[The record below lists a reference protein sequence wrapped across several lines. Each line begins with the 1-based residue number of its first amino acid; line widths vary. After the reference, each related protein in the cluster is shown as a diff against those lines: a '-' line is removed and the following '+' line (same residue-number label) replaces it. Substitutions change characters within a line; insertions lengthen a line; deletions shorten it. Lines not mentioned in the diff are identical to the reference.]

1 MQLFGDLECADR
13 LLTQIFSNFNF
24 TFLQRTMPDNK
35 WVAELKTVFQV
46 AKARLDVREK
56 KKTEQVAK
64 ERYTVADYVRNNK
77 VPRARIAVEHLVRE
91 DYKIEAMDRVEAYVD
106 TLLMRIQLIKDR
118 PKNGAVDP
126 AIEQPLA
133 NILWAAPFLT
143 QDIPELGQVTGMFKK
158 HFGPEYV
165 AMCEQNKLGM
175 VDVDLLR
182 CLSCDLIPKLLIEK
196 YLVEICR
203 SQNVA
208 FEPDP
213 TIMAQDE
220 FWRIGQGYLQQ
231 QQQPGNDEKRP
242 PPPPSNGGAS
252 SGAGGGGRM
261 EFPTVPSA
269 HPSAPA
275 AQPQYP
281 NINFGPSIPPPPPSS
296 SNAPHIGFNVDNGAK
311 SPFHDP
317 FPQVPNDRSAPTPPP
332 AAHGNSDD
340 PGFDDLARRFEDL
353 KNRK

>member
-1 MQLFGDLECADR
+1 MPNDKWIAD
-13 LLTQIFSNFNF
+13 
-24 TFLQRTMPDNK
+24 
-35 WVAELKTVFQV
+35 LKTVLQV

-64 ERYTVADYVRNNK
+64 ERYVVADYIRNNK

-91 DYKIEAMDRVEAYVD
+91 DYKIEAMDRVEAYLD
-106 TLLMRIQLIKDR
+106 TLLMRMQLIKDR
-118 PKNGAVDP
+118 PKNGSVDP

-133 NILWAAPFLT
+133 NVLWAAPFLT
-143 QDIPELGQVTGMFKK
+143 QDIPELGQLTLMFKK

-165 AMCEQNKLGM
+165 AMCEQNKIGM

-203 SQNVA
+203 SQNVP
-208 FEPDP
+208 FEPDS

-220 FWRIGQGYLQQ
+220 FWTIGQRYVQST
-231 QQQPGNDEKRP
+231 PTTDEKKLP
-242 PPPPSNGGAS
+242 PPPPPASSGGGAS
-252 SGAGGGGRM
+252 SAGGSGGGVGGRM
-261 EFPTVPSA
+261 EYPVVPSA
-269 HPSAPA
+269 QPSAPMP
-275 AQPQYP
+275 QPQYP
-281 NINFGPSIPPPPPSS
+281 NINFAPSIPPPSSS
-296 SNAPHIGFNVDNGAK
+296 SNAPRLGFNMDHSPKV
-311 SPFHDP
+311 PFHDP
-317 FPQVPNDRSAPTPPP
+317 FPQVPNSNDQSTPPAP
-332 AAHGNSDD
+332 RGGSDD

>member
-1 MQLFGDLECADR
+1 MPNDKWIAD
-13 LLTQIFSNFNF
+13 
-24 TFLQRTMPDNK
+24 
-35 WVAELKTVFQV
+35 LKTVLQV

-64 ERYTVADYVRNNK
+64 ERYVVADYIRNNK

-91 DYKIEAMDRVEAYVD
+91 DYKIEAMDRVEAYLD
-106 TLLMRIQLIKDR
+106 TLLMRMQLIKDR

-133 NILWAAPFLT
+133 NVLWAAPFLT
-143 QDIPELGQVTGMFKK
+143 QDIPELGQLTVMFKK

-165 AMCEQNKLGM
+165 AMCEQNKIGM

-203 SQNVA
+203 SQNVQ

-220 FWRIGQGYLQQ
+220 FWTIGQRYVQST
-231 QQQPGNDEKRP
+231 PTTDEKKLP
-242 PPPPSNGGAS
+242 PPAPSGGGAS
-252 SGAGGGGRM
+252 SSGGSGGGGGVGGRM
-261 EFPTVPSA
+261 EFPVVPSA
-269 HPSAPA
+269 QPSAPMYDKSPPA
-275 AQPQYP
+275 YVGPQPQYP
-281 NINFGPSIPPPPPSS
+281 NINFGPSIPPPLPSSS
-296 SNAPHIGFNVDNGAK
+296 SNAPRLGFNMDSSPKV
-311 SPFHDP
+311 PFHDP
-317 FPQVPNDRSAPTPPP
+317 FPQVPNSNDRSTPPAP
-332 AAHGNSDD
+332 HGGSDD

>member
-1 MQLFGDLECADR
+1 MPNSKWIAD
-13 LLTQIFSNFNF
+13 
-24 TFLQRTMPDNK
+24 
-35 WVAELKTVFQV
+35 LKTVLQV
-46 AKARLDVREK
+46 GKARLDVREK
-56 KKTEQVAK
+56 KKSEQVAK

-91 DYKIEAMDRVEAYVD
+91 DYKIEAMDRIEAYLD
-106 TLLMRIQLIKDR
+106 TLLMRMQLIKDR

-133 NILWAAPFLT
+133 NVLWAAPFLT
-143 QDIPELGQVTGMFKK
+143 QDIPELGQVTAMFKK

-165 AMCEQNKLGM
+165 TMCEQNKLGM

-203 SQNVA
+203 SQNVP

-220 FWRIGQGYLQQ
+220 FWTIGQRYVQQ
-231 QQQPGNDEKRP
+231 TNTNDEKRPPSNINDEKRP
-242 PPPPSNGGAS
+242 PPPPSSSGGGAPS
-252 SGAGGGGRM
+252 SGGGGGGGGGGHLD
-261 EFPTVPSA
+261 FPSVPSA
-269 HPSAPA
+269 QPSAPA
-275 AQPQYP
+275 PQPQYP
-281 NINFGPSIPPPPPSS
+281 NINFGPSIPPPPPPSSS
-296 SNAPHIGFNVDNGAK
+296 SNTPRFGFNVDYSAK
-311 SPFHDP
+311 TPFNDP
-317 FPQVPNDRSAPTPPP
+317 FPQVPNVNDRSAPP
-332 AAHGNSDD
+332 AVHGGSDD
-340 PGFDDLARRFEDL
+340 PGFDDLARRFEEL

>member
-1 MQLFGDLECADR
+1 MSNSKWIAD
-13 LLTQIFSNFNF
+13 
-24 TFLQRTMPDNK
+24 
-35 WVAELKTVFQV
+35 LKTVFQV

-77 VPRARIAVEHLVRE
+77 VPRARIAVEHLIRE
-91 DYKIEAMDRVEAYVD
+91 DYKIEAMDRIEAYVD
-106 TLLMRIQLIKDR
+106 TLLMRMQLIKDR
-118 PKNGAVDP
+118 PKNAAVDP

-133 NILWAAPFLT
+133 NVLWAAPFLT
-143 QDIPELGQVTGMFKK
+143 QDIPELGQVTTMFKK

-165 AMCEQNKLGM
+165 TMCEQNKLGM

-203 SQNVA
+203 SQNVP

-220 FWRIGQGYLQQ
+220 FWTIGQRYVQQ
-231 QQQPGNDEKRP
+231 TNINDDKRLPSNINDDKRP
-242 PPPPSNGGAS
+242 PPPSSSSGGGGAS
-252 SGAGGGGRM
+252 SNGGGGGHLD
-261 EFPTVPSA
+261 FPTVPSA
-269 HPSAPA
+269 QPSAPA
-275 AQPQYP
+275 FEKSPPAYVGPQPKYP
-281 NINFGPSIPPPPPSS
+281 NIDFGPSLPPPPPSS
-296 SNAPHIGFNVDNGAK
+296 NAPRLGFNADYNAK
-311 SPFHDP
+311 TPFNDP
-317 FPQVPNDRSAPTPPP
+317 FPQVPNTNDRSTPPVV
-332 AAHGNSDD
+332 HGGGSDD

>member
-1 MQLFGDLECADR
+1 
-13 LLTQIFSNFNF
+13 
-24 TFLQRTMPDNK
+24 MPDNK
-35 WVAELKTVFQV
+35 WVADLKTVLQV
-46 AKARLDVREK
+46 TKARLDVREK
-56 KKTEQVAK
+56 KKTELVAK

-106 TLLMRIQLIKDR
+106 TLLMRMQLIKDR

-133 NILWAAPFLT
+133 NVLWAAPFLT
-143 QDIPELGQVTGMFKK
+143 QDIPELGQVTAMFKK

-165 AMCEQNKLGM
+165 TMCEQNKLGM

-203 SQNVA
+203 SQNVP
-208 FEPDP
+208 FEPDQ

-220 FWRIGQGYLQQ
+220 FWTIGQRYVQH
-231 QQQPGNDEKRP
+231 PSTTDEKRP
-242 PPPPSNGGAS
+242 PPPSSSSSGGGGAS
-252 SGAGGGGRM
+252 STGGAGGGGGSGGQLD
-261 EFPTVPSA
+261 FPAVPPA
-269 HPSAPA
+269 HPSAPTFEKPPSFYPSP
-275 AQPQYP
+275 QPQYP
-281 NINFGPSIPPPPPSS
+281 NINFGPSIPPPLPASSSS
-296 SNAPHIGFNVDNGAK
+296 SNGARIGFNVDNSAK
-311 SPFHDP
+311 TPFNDP
-317 FPQVPNDRSAPTPPP
+317 FPQVPNSNDRSTPPP
-332 AAHGNSDD
+332 GAHGGSDD
-340 PGFDDLARRFEDL
+340 PGFDDLARRFKNL